1 MGVLLISPPNLRF
14 VSEILGGAGHRKRW
28 PLGQMGTSFGEGGK
42 LVAMSQAVCRLG
54 VSEFLIRGERAK
66 VIVHQEKKAWHAEEM
81 RRGHPGVGRGLT
93 DGWLRSRRELWEVR
107 ATNR

>member
-1 MGVLLISPPNLRF
+1 
-14 VSEILGGAGHRKRW
+14 
-28 PLGQMGTSFGEGGK
+28 MGTSFGEGGE

-54 VSEFLIRGERAK
+54 VSEFLIRGERAE

-93 DGWLRSRRELWEVR
+93 EGGLDLEGNYGRLELLTGEGTVNIFNLEFKL
-107 ATNR
+107 TKKK